1 MVVTISKRAP
11 WNLGKQMLQIFPE
24 PCEKCGL
31 SCVKNA
37 LVFLLLLRYNGAA
50 IEKSWF
56 KPLAMRLCL
65 STVFQSLSRIVS

>member
-31 SCVKNA
+31 SRVSGPAPRKR
-37 LVFLLLLRYNGAA
+37 FLRRA
-50 IEKSWF
+50 SW
-56 KPLAMRLCL
+56 
-65 STVFQSLSRIVS
+65 V

>member
-31 SCVKNA
+31 GERV
-37 LVFLLLLRYNGAA
+37 LVTGSSYPTNPGF
-50 IEKSWF
+50 
-56 KPLAMRLCL
+56 
-65 STVFQSLSRIVS
+65 

>member
-31 SCVKNA
+31 NIHRSHSQVVRDFCRVQRRQRVNLGK
-37 LVFLLLLRYNGAA
+37 V
-50 IEKSWF
+50 I
-56 KPLAMRLCL
+56 
-65 STVFQSLSRIVS
+65 

>member
-31 SCVKNA
+31 RTTKE
-37 LVFLLLLRYNGAA
+37 RRRD
-50 IEKSWF
+50 KSY
-56 KPLAMRLCL
+56 PLPYW
-65 STVFQSLSRIVS
+65 

>member
-31 SCVKNA
+31 
-37 LVFLLLLRYNGAA
+37 
-50 IEKSWF
+50 EEDKS
-56 KPLAMRLCL
+56 KSSEIC
-65 STVFQSLSRIVS
+65 

>member
-31 SCVKNA
+31 EA
-37 LVFLLLLRYNGAA
+37 LNQF
-50 IEKSWF
+50 SWVRLNR
-56 KPLAMRLCL
+56 KEYIYRKLAN
-65 STVFQSLSRIVS
+65 SG

>member
-31 SCVKNA
+31 A
-37 LVFLLLLRYNGAA
+37 LERV
-50 IEKSWF
+50 
-56 KPLAMRLCL
+56 
-65 STVFQSLSRIVS
+65 QSLSCNFFVCCKIARNFSRMISSRE